1 MYNLWDNGC
10 ESYVYK
16 PCVAHGKGMVYM
28 SPIVTP
34 QSIENTEMI
43 RTQGLI
49 IAPGQDRNIKKLET
63 IRKNKIRKHT
73 KRNQMETKKMYIK
86 R

>member
-34 QSIENTEMI
+34 QSNLTLC
-43 RTQGLI
+43 RS
-49 IAPGQDRNIKKLET
+49 
-63 IRKNKIRKHT
+63 RK
-73 KRNQMETKKMYIK
+73 
-86 R
+86 

>member
-34 QSIENTEMI
+34 TITWCNSTGNFYFFHQYKRLMSKIAKISKNFELSQNFENF
-43 RTQGLI
+43 
-49 IAPGQDRNIKKLET
+49 
-63 IRKNKIRKHT
+63 
-73 KRNQMETKKMYIK
+73 
-86 R
+86 

>member
-34 QSIENTEMI
+34 TIKAITFSLHIAIGHFLMNGVLIE
-43 RTQGLI
+43 
-49 IAPGQDRNIKKLET
+49 D
-63 IRKNKIRKHT
+63 
-73 KRNQMETKKMYIK
+73 
-86 R
+86 

>member
-34 QSIENTEMI
+34 T
-43 RTQGLI
+43 I
-49 IAPGQDRNIKKLET
+49 IWIPYVKSKFKTMGNRSQHFSL
-63 IRKNKIRKHT
+63 
-73 KRNQMETKKMYIK
+73 
-86 R
+86 

>member
-34 QSIENTEMI
+34 TIIPIYSCPFLRKEFVTCYALMILRLNITIE
-43 RTQGLI
+43 
-49 IAPGQDRNIKKLET
+49 
-63 IRKNKIRKHT
+63 
-73 KRNQMETKKMYIK
+73 
-86 R
+86 

>member
-34 QSIENTEMI
+34 T
-43 RTQGLI
+43 
-49 IAPGQDRNIKKLET
+49 IKDDSDDLDLF
-63 IRKNKIRKHT
+63 IV
-73 KRNQMETKKMYIK
+73 QQFMG
-86 R
+86 

>member
-34 QSIENTEMI
+34 QSHMMYVINLIMI
-43 RTQGLI
+43 SRV
-49 IAPGQDRNIKKLET
+49 
-63 IRKNKIRKHT
+63 
-73 KRNQMETKKMYIK
+73 YF
-86 R
+86 

>member
-34 QSIENTEMI
+34 QSNYYQTDCP
-43 RTQGLI
+43 Q
-49 IAPGQDRNIKKLET
+49 
-63 IRKNKIRKHT
+63 NKYLLPPFD
-73 KRNQMETKKMYIK
+73 EF
-86 R
+86 

>member
-34 QSIENTEMI
+34 TITFIILHIINVKFLDTEF
-43 RTQGLI
+43 
-49 IAPGQDRNIKKLET
+49 
-63 IRKNKIRKHT
+63 
-73 KRNQMETKKMYIK
+73 Y
-86 R
+86 

>member
-16 PCVAHGKGMVYM
+16 SCVAHGKGMVYM

-34 QSIENTEMI
+34 TITWCNVREIFIFSI
-43 RTQGLI
+43 
-49 IAPGQDRNIKKLET
+49 NIED
-63 IRKNKIRKHT
+63 
-73 KRNQMETKKMYIK
+73 
-86 R
+86 

>member
-34 QSIENTEMI
+34 TIICSSETATSIELKFS
-43 RTQGLI
+43 G
-49 IAPGQDRNIKKLET
+49 
-63 IRKNKIRKHT
+63 KISLRV
-73 KRNQMETKKMYIK
+73 
-86 R
+86 

>member
-34 QSIENTEMI
+34 TIN
-43 RTQGLI
+43 LI
-49 IAPGQDRNIKKLET
+49 YFTMNQ
-63 IRKNKIRKHT
+63 T
-73 KRNQMETKKMYIK
+73 KFRQYIYIFYYELGTF
-86 R
+86 

>member
-34 QSIENTEMI
+34 TIMYKHCPN
-43 RTQGLI
+43 
-49 IAPGQDRNIKKLET
+49 KYHKLG
-63 IRKNKIRKHT
+63 IT
-73 KRNQMETKKMYIK
+73 KF
-86 R
+86 

>member
-34 QSIENTEMI
+34 QSHGA
-43 RTQGLI
+43 TQREI
-49 IAPGQDRNIKKLET
+49 FIFFFHQ
-63 IRKNKIRKHT
+63 H
-73 KRNQMETKKMYIK
+73 KR
-86 R
+86 